1 MTSLVW
7 PVLPGLAFP
16 VVRVPQ
22 WRNGRQEAVSG
33 KESTVKYRRYPR
45 IRWELQYEILR
56 DDLSVSEAKALT
68 GLFNACAGSFDT
80 FLYTDPDFNAVTL
93 ESFGTGDGTSTAFQL
108 IATYQNAGGPG
119 APERVQNLNGAPQI
133 YKAGVLQTLTT
144 HYTIG
149 PTGIV
154 TFVTAP
160 TAGQAL
166 TWTGGFYYRCRF
178 EGDELMM
185 AKIMGQWWELPVAF
199 RSVPL

>member
-1 MTSLVW
+1 MTNFVW

-45 IRWELQYEILR
+45 IRWELQYELLR
-56 DDLSVSEAKALT
+56 DDITVSEAKAIA
-68 GLFNACAGSFDT
+68 GLFNACGGSYDT
-80 FLYTDPDFNAVTL
+80 FLYTDPDYNTVTL
-93 ESFGTGDGTSTAFQL
+93 ESFGTGDGATTAFQL
-108 IATYQNAGGPG
+108 IATYQNSGGPG
-119 APERVQNLNGAPQI
+119 APERVQNLSGAPQI

-149 PTGIV
+149 PTGLV

-160 TAGQAL
+160 TGGQAL
-166 TWTGGFYYRCRF
+166 TWSGSFYYRCRF
-178 EGDELMM
+178 EGDELVMT
-185 AKIMGQWWELPVAF
+185 KIMSQWWELPVAF